1 MPDWVGLGE
10 DEKVDEVEPPITPM
24 QAYVSPQMLVHP
36 LFNPFHATISATR
49 APVFWL
55 ITSHV
60 SPDSTKKNLLQFFTI
75 RGCTGVGVET
85 PLPDGTEVVGEGL
98 GEPPIMPTQ
107 AYVSCH
113 KLVHAL
119 LSPFHEITSAVP
131 MPYFSAI
138 VPQLSPDST
147 KWKVLQLLTIPGRT
161 GDGVATPLLEVGVA
175 LLVMTLEEVGWAGEG
190 DDVGLEVGVLA
201 LERDELGVPDVF
213 WVVVG
218 AGSLTA
224 STQKLLPDTSPVQ
237 SAPIEGFLSSSQ
249 FMQIEGGVLSVHT
262 QRRKASSSIQLSSR
276 TS

>member
-1 MPDWVGLGE
+1 
-10 DEKVDEVEPPITPM
+10 
-24 QAYVSPQMLVHP
+24 
-36 LFNPFHATISATR
+36 
-49 APVFWL
+49 
-55 ITSHV
+55 
-60 SPDSTKKNLLQFFTI
+60 
-75 RGCTGVGVET
+75 
-85 PLPDGTEVVGEGL
+85 
-98 GEPPIMPTQ
+98 
-107 AYVSCH
+107 
-113 KLVHAL
+113 
-119 LSPFHEITSAVP
+119 

>member
-1 MPDWVGLGE
+1 
-10 DEKVDEVEPPITPM
+10 
-24 QAYVSPQMLVHP
+24 
-36 LFNPFHATISATR
+36 
-49 APVFWL
+49 
-55 ITSHV
+55 
-60 SPDSTKKNLLQFFTI
+60 
-75 RGCTGVGVET
+75 
-85 PLPDGTEVVGEGL
+85 
-98 GEPPIMPTQ
+98 
-107 AYVSCH
+107 
-113 KLVHAL
+113 
-119 LSPFHEITSAVP
+119 

-147 KWKVLQLLTIPGRT
+147 KWKVLQLLTIPGRM

-175 LLVMTLEEVGWAGEG
+175 LLVMTLEEVGWAGKG

-201 LERDELGVPDVF
+201 LELDELGVPDVF

-224 STQKLLPDTSPVQ
+224 STQKLLPDTRPVQ

-262 QRRKASSSIQLSSR
+262 QRRNATSSIQLSSR